1 MRPRLT
7 PLLFLLAPILHGEF
21 QLFTVRGTTETPVT
35 GLVDMGSTATGQP
48 LDVLVRVKNA
58 GTTMATIQT
67 LNVQGTGFRLY
78 QAPTPPISLVAGF
91 SLDFYV
97 RFVSDQPVADG
108 RANLRVNNA
117 TVTFLASAMA
127 GVNVYAV
134 EEDGTKTPR
143 PAGQSTVFLPI
154 ERGQRSTRR
163 FVVENPH
170 SVAVTVNSVTVSGDS
185 FQLVTAIPPPWQLA
199 AGSSNTIEIT
209 FQPATSGLKTGA
221 LVLDGRAYPL
231 EGVGKEPAFP
241 KPFITIGPE
250 AQQSA
255 RQVKVSVNFDTV
267 SRADG
272 AGQLRMEFTPAMAG
286 PDDPAVV
293 FLSNSKRT
301 IPFVVSPG
309 QSQALFSNQKETLFQ
324 TGTTA
329 GTLRFVAE
337 MGGYTAETSVTIA
350 AAPVLVDTIT
360 VTRGLDLLQM
370 SVKGFDNTRSASDV
384 AFTFFDSA
392 GKMIDPGIIRANVAD
407 RFQAYFQTAP
417 LGGMFAMQANF
428 PATGLTN
435 VITGVEIEFRNQAGT
450 LRTPRLT
457 F

>member
-1 MRPRLT
+1 MRPRLLT
-7 PLLFLLAPILHGEF
+7 LLLLSAVSLRGEF
-21 QLFTVRGTTETPVT
+21 QVFTVRGTAETPVT
-35 GLVDMGSTATGQP
+35 GLVDMGSTPTGQP
-48 LDVLVRVKNA
+48 LDVLVRVRNA

-67 LNVQGTGFRLY
+67 LSVQGTGFRLY

-97 RFVSDQPVADG
+97 RFVSDQPLAEG
-108 RANLRVNNA
+108 RANLRINNA
-117 TVTFLASAMA
+117 TVTLLASAVA

-143 PAGQSTVFLPI
+143 VAGQSTVFLPV
-154 ERGQRSTRR
+154 ERGQRSARR

-170 SVAVTVNSVTVSGDS
+170 SVPITVNRVQVSGDS
-185 FQLVTAIPPPWQLA
+185 FQLVTAISVPWQLA
-199 AGSSNTIEIT
+199 SGSSNTIEIA
-209 FQPATSGLKTGA
+209 FQPAASGLKTGA
-221 LVLDGRAYPL
+221 LALDDRTFPL

-241 KPFITIGPE
+241 KPSIAVGPE
-250 AQQSA
+250 ARQSA
-255 RQVKVSVNFDTV
+255 KQVKVSVNFDTP

-293 FLSNSKRT
+293 FLSNSKRA

-309 QSQALFSNQKETLFQ
+309 QSQALFANQKETLFQ

-329 GTLRFVAE
+329 GTLRLVAE
-337 MGGYTAETSVTIA
+337 MGGYTAETTVTVA
-350 AAPVLVDTIT
+350 PAPVLVDTIT

-370 SVKGFDNTRSASDV
+370 SVKGFDNTRSAGEVS
-384 AFTFFDSA
+384 FMFFDNT
-392 GKMIDPGIIRANVAD
+392 GKMIDPGVIRSSVAD

-450 LRTPRLT
+450 LRTPLLT